1 MCWTTL
7 SQTSHCSLCRRTYF
21 AFLCALGILEI
32 DSTGESYFSGK
43 AKNSDALWDSPC
55 ASHWQRALVLSS
67 EQARKQMACQTVTVL
82 LLYSRS
88 STSCAGPV
96 TTGPPGDLLEC
107 RSWAESPLGGQ
118 SLQAGCATTA
128 PSPHLR
134 TTSAAEVDGT
144 FHFPTTPSVRQSTSC
159 CLCCFTF
166 KYLQAV
172 LFFSCL
178 EDGL

>member
-55 ASHWQRALVLSS
+55 VSHWQRALVLSS
-67 EQARKQMACQTVTVL
+67 EQARKQMACQTVTIL

-96 TTGPPGDLLEC
+96 TTGPPGDPVEC